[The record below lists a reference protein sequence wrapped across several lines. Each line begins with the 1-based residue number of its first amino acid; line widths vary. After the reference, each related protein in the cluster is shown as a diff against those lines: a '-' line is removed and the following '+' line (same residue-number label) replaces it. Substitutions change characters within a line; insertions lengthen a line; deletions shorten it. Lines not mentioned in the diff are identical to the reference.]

1 MPLKQVHQEHA
12 HAIAHFTPEVAQLF
26 NLLQVLHI
34 QLIPA
39 IPEPLSLLLR
49 PFQKVGVVCRPFS
62 SRTRSITRFSAPDQ
76 INSRSGAAELL
87 QLQARP

>member
-39 IPEPLSLLLR
+39 IPEPLRTS
-49 PFQKVGVVCRPFS
+49 PAQKP
-62 SRTRSITRFSAPDQ
+62 P
-76 INSRSGAAELL
+76 SGGENTPRMPGPGLGPGKL
-87 QLQARP
+87 